1 MGSIKFQL
9 IKLTIKSYLFYT
21 SMIRKIDLI
30 SNNEVKFHLIA
41 KLSAIPMFIKITQL
55 ISKLINIEFFVTI
68 FCHNYLTINLGLISD
83 RSGWREEGATHRFPV
98 GLRWFP
104 WGHPSAVLA
113 PPPALPP
120 PSAPPSGSGWN
131 QVAVGA
137 GDPGGSR
144 GPPLVVGPSV
154 ARHRPFR
161 ADVHLR
167 ALSDSF
173 E

>member
-1 MGSIKFQL
+1 M
-9 IKLTIKSYLFYT
+9 
-21 SMIRKIDLI
+21 
-30 SNNEVKFHLIA
+30 KFHLIA

-55 ISKLINIEFFVTI
+55 ISKLINIEFLVTI
-68 FCHNYLTINLGLISD
+68 FCHNLLTINLGLISLIEAGGA
-83 RSGWREEGATHRFPV
+83 RRAPPTGFRLVSGGFLGATPR
-98 GLRWFP
+98 
-104 WGHPSAVLA
+104 PSW
-113 PPPALPP
+113 PRPQ